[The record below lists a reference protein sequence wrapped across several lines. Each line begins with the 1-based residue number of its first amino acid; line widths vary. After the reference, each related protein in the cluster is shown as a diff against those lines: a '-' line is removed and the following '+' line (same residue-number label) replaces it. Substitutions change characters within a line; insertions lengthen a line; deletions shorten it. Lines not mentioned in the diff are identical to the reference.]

1 MKSLDHLIGPDL
13 VVFTKRLAG
22 SSSSATSFFF
32 FFFFLIFFFL
42 FKHGQFISLK
52 NTYHIR

>member
-32 FFFFLIFFFL
+32 FFNFFFNL
-42 FKHGQFISLK
+42 
-52 NTYHIR
+52 NTVNSSA

>member
-1 MKSLDHLIGPDL
+1 MFVKSLDHLIGPDL

-32 FFFFLIFFFL
+32 FFFLIFFFYL
-42 FKHGQFISLK
+42 
-52 NTYHIR
+52 NTVNSSA

>member
-32 FFFFLIFFFL
+32 FFFFNFFFL